1 MRCLNFITNKKR
13 KKVNLVLYSCHI
25 WVWFMFEKMMGDFD
39 KWGQIIPIKVE
50 EINK

>member
-25 WVWFMFEKMMGDFD
+25 RVWFMFEKMMGDFD
-39 KWGQIIPIKVE
+39 KWGQIILIKVE